1 MNEVN
6 RKIAKI
12 KNETAIID
20 AESQR
25 RLMVVNEKVT
35 GWLIERIQS
44 ERAILKDKNK
54 AYHLLGLLLRLNDL
68 RSSIQ
73 LEYAQ
78 NLKKDESGVF
88 SLQISDHHKEK
99 IKPMLKL
106 TLDFYEKLR
115 TELVDRFE
123 AEDKFVRDFPKIET
137 SISNSETL
145 LIELNICLGQLLGFV
160 LGKLAT
166 MFSS

>member
-1 MNEVN
+1 ME
-6 RKIAKI
+6 
-12 KNETAIID
+12 NETAIIN

-25 RLMVVNEKVT
+25 KLMVVNEKVF
-35 GWLIERIQS
+35 GWLIEKIQS

-54 AYHLLGLLLRLNDL
+54 AYHLLGLLIRLNDL

-73 LEYAQ
+73 MEYFQ
-78 NLKKDESGVF
+78 NMKKDETGVF
-88 SLQISDHHKEK
+88 SLQLSDHHKEK

-115 TELVDRFE
+115 TELLERFE

-137 SISNSETL
+137 SISDSETL
-145 LIELNICLGQLLGFV
+145 LIELNICLGQLLGYV
-160 LGKLAT
+160 LGKLAM
-166 MFSS
+166 MFSA